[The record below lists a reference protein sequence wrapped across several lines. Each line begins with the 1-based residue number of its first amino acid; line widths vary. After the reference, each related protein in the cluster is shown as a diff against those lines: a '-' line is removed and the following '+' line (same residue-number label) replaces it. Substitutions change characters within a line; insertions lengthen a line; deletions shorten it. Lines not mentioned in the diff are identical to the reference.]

1 MRISSNTEEV
11 RIQVTEKIIKMV
23 GPEGFKR
30 DFKEIVDNS
39 ITIEDLVEPL
49 AQGIKEYRKKRIK
62 IKNITEIKNRVDR
75 VSKELDKAVKQ
86 IKARIEKGNAVDYIT
101 EYQDKDGQSGS
112 IVFTDHEDMG
122 QLSRDL
128 DRIMKELKPLARYIA
143 TEGKGRFGDIQ
154 FTLISRTTSN
164 TKETFLFDAPVD
176 ASMRALTAKGIDIDM
191 SQVPQKAKELW
202 AELKKEESAATCN
215 HFLANHLYNYRNML
229 NQTRKKPKDE
239 AKNSTTLPHQWRAY
253 AAEAFIEHMQDHESD
268 NFTKF
273 RRMLS
278 GNYKYGSESA
288 LQKDFNYLKSRYAKL
303 TQGTLWTEA
312 TKKATGK
319 VEHAHLGWVHFI
331 AAQGNLNGMLFG
343 DVGRQQVK
351 ATSAQYVKEVSWKNI
366 KTALNLIELLQENDN
381 KPAEELAREILYDPD
396 YAGYFVEKAINRCRS
411 TISEY
416 LNDSVTSAAM
426 GVVNSSGLISRGG

>member
-11 RIQVTEKIIKMV
+11 RIQVAEKIIKLV
-23 GPEGFKR
+23 GPEGFER

-39 ITIEDLVEPL
+39 ITVEDLVEPL
-49 AQGIKEYRKKRIK
+49 AQGIKQYRNKKVK
-62 IKNITEIKNRVDR
+62 IKNIAEIRNRVDR
-75 VSKELDKAVKQ
+75 VSKELDKAVKK
-86 IKARIEKGNAVDYIT
+86 IEARIEKGNVVDYIT
-101 EYQDKDGQSGS
+101 EFQDKDNRSGS

-143 TEGKGRFGDIQ
+143 TEGKGKFGDIR
-154 FTLISRTTSN
+154 FTLISRTTSD

-202 AELKKEESAATCN
+202 TELEKEEKAAKCN

-229 NQTRKKPKDE
+229 NQTRKRPKDE
-239 AKNSTTLPHQWRAY
+239 ASKSTTLPRQWKAY

-268 NFTKF
+268 NFAKF

-278 GNYKYGSESA
+278 GNFKYRSESA
-288 LQKDFNYLKSRYAKL
+288 MQKDFKDLDGRYAKL
-303 TQGTLWTEA
+303 KQGTLWTEA
-312 TKKATGK
+312 TKRATGK
-319 VEHAHLGWVHFI
+319 EEHARLGWIHFV

-351 ATSAQYVKEVSWKNI
+351 ATAAQYVKEVSWENI
-366 KTALNLIELLQENDN
+366 KTALSLIEFLQKNDK
-381 KPAEELAREILYDPD
+381 KPAEELAREILYSPQ

-411 TISEY
+411 TVSKY
-416 LNDSVTSAAM
+416 LNDSVTSAVM
-426 GVVNSSGLISRGG
+426 DIINSSGLVSRGG